1 MLRDKLK
8 SLAATLAEEADATT
22 ELPPKTQDNKITEKT
37 FRPREALM
45 ARANS
50 LKKAVKSLIDQT
62 ESGTCSCVLMLLTIE
77 WLHKQD
83 ILRHYCILSKPYY
96 FWVAESMEMS
106 EHCNAAQKSI
116 NDSQEM

>member
-8 SLAATLAEEADATT
+8 SLAATLGEEADATT
-22 ELPPKTQDNKITEKT
+22 ELPSKDQDNKITEKT

-62 ESGTCSCVLMLLTIE
+62 ESGVYI
-77 WLHKQD
+77 
-83 ILRHYCILSKPYY
+83 
-96 FWVAESMEMS
+96 
-106 EHCNAAQKSI
+106 
-116 NDSQEM
+116 